1 MVARVLTLLCLAL
14 ALDPPA
20 VAGSPVIF
28 GGLPVELTIS
38 QVSDSTTR
46 LQLVPLNE
54 QGQPL
59 TEAPSPALVP
69 FSVTQKF
76 RTRELHG
83 RSEFR
88 AGKLRVTVEPSPLA
102 ISLRREDGSLVQ
114 RLVFANDGTNVM
126 MFQVKAPVL
135 GLGEG
140 GPQFDRRGHG
150 YSLQNGERASSL
162 ALDGARV
169 SVPFLIGTEGWAMF
183 VAEPLGGFDLRG
195 DRGLLRRPSG
205 APLGPVDV
213 FVTDARE
220 PVNAMREFT
229 RLTGAPVLPPKWA
242 LGYMQSHR
250 TLASESDL
258 LKEARTFR
266 ERKLPCDAFIFL
278 GTGFCPAGW
287 NLGHDSFAFN
297 TNVFVHDPAT
307 VVKELHAE
315 NLRVVLHVV
324 PLESNYPALHG
335 EIPPV
340 PGEILNQ
347 QDIGS
352 YWNRH
357 RALFAAGVDGWWPD
371 EGDWFDVPSR
381 LERHRLY
388 YEGPLSDRPNQRPWN
403 LQR

>member
-83 RSEFR
+83 CSEFR

-140 GPQFDRRGHG
+140 GAAIRP
-150 YSLQNGERASSL
+150 
-162 ALDGARV
+162 AR
-169 SVPFLIGTEGWAMF
+169 SRLF
-183 VAEPLGGFDLRG
+183 VAERRACVVTGLGRRQGLGAVPHRHGRLGDVRG
-195 DRGLLRRPSG
+195 RAVG
-205 APLGPVDV
+205 
-213 FVTDARE
+213 
-220 PVNAMREFT
+220 
-229 RLTGAPVLPPKWA
+229 
-242 LGYMQSHR
+242 
-250 TLASESDL
+250 
-258 LKEARTFR
+258 
-266 ERKLPCDAFIFL
+266 
-278 GTGFCPAGW
+278 
-287 NLGHDSFAFN
+287 
-297 TNVFVHDPAT
+297 
-307 VVKELHAE
+307 
-315 NLRVVLHVV
+315 RV
-324 PLESNYPALHG
+324 
-335 EIPPV
+335 
-340 PGEILNQ
+340 
-347 QDIGS
+347 
-352 YWNRH
+352 
-357 RALFAAGVDGWWPD
+357 
-371 EGDWFDVPSR
+371 
-381 LERHRLY
+381 
-388 YEGPLSDRPNQRPWN
+388 
-403 LQR
+403 